1 MKELITLP
9 KLPEGTGAK
18 PFNFGRGKFEVRAAD
33 DAAVID
39 VFDAIGEWGVSAR
52 SFAAKLDEAK
62 AARSLTVRLNSPGGD
77 VFDGIAIYN
86 QLAQSGKPVRVEIL
100 GMAASAASVIAMAG
114 DEIAIAENAFLMIH
128 NAWGIVAGNKV
139 DMRSFAAVLDQIDA
153 ALVATY
159 ARRTGGDAGEIA
171 AMMDAETW
179 LAGPEAIER
188 GFAGELLDSDGE
200 ALAFDLSVYHNAP
213 SVLPS
218 GHTEPTRR
226 DAERALR
233 DAGFS
238 RAKAKAIAAIVD
250 SDGLRDA
257 GSANVSE
264 IVARLDA
271 IAAGLK
277 SRT

>member
-1 MKELITLP
+1 MRKTQLLSGLQSIVSQADADFTQLQANFVERSDSEVTAGQQFVRCAGH
-9 KLPEGTGAK
+9 KLPDGLNIQTTHALPGTHGQ
-18 PFNFGRGKFEVRAAD
+18 
-33 DAAVID
+33 IQ
-39 VFDAIGEWGVSAR
+39 IH
-52 SFAAKLDEAK
+52 
-62 AARSLTVRLNSPGGD
+62 
-77 VFDGIAIYN
+77 N
-86 QLAQSGKPVRVEIL
+86 QLVQSGKPVRVEIL